1 MSKVRDSGR
10 RVKSGPGGCIEG
22 GVVVLRGCLCLHA
35 FPIGVLQAHGCDC
48 GGIRE
53 RARGQEY
60 MARGA
65 AVGSA
70 RHAAPRRTKLP
81 HDLQLAFAASCWL
94 LLPCMLQIPSLR
106 RDS

>member
-22 GVVVLRGCLCLHA
+22 GVAVLRGCLCLHA
-35 FPIGVLQAHGCDC
+35 FRIGLLQAHGCGC
-48 GGIRE
+48 VVSASE
-53 RARGQEY
+53 ARGQEY

-70 RHAAPRRTKLP
+70 RHAAPRHTKLP
-81 HDLQLAFAASCWL
+81 HDLQLAFAACCWL